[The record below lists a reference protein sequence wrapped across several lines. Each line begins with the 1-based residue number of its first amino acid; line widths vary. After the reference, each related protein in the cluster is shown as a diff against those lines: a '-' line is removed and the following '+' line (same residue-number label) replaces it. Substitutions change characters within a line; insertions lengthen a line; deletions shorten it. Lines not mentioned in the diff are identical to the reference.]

1 MPIKKAR
8 KLAIITLSALIIGAV
23 FPYVNFAVDKT
34 YQHLKVIVDVLEL
47 IKESYVEVIEP
58 QKLVYGAARG
68 MVAELDD
75 YSQFMEPD
83 IYARVKSDT
92 EGEFGGV
99 GIRVDM
105 SDGWLTVV
113 TPLPNTPAFRAKM
126 LPGDRI
132 IKIEGEST
140 RGILIDMAVKKL
152 RGTPGTQ
159 VKITIARAPEEKGG
173 EWTTRDITITREL
186 IKTENLRHRMLDGK
200 IGYIKL
206 IEFTGHVTE
215 NFSKAMEELK
225 DKGMETLVIDLRYNP
240 GGLLSAAVDVSK
252 FFLGSN
258 KMIVYTKGRK
268 AENYQEF
275 KANASTPF
283 ESLPLVI
290 LVNRYSASA
299 SEIVSG
305 AMQDN
310 KRAVIIGERTFGKAS
325 VQSMIPLSDKSALR
339 LTIAKYYTPSGKSIQ
354 HDAKNEAGGITPDI
368 VVKVPVETEK
378 KLLQQ
383 GEDLYYPGK
392 EEKAEAKKAGKA
404 EPRTAPPAPEPDAKP
419 PSFPAG
425 RLLRGASL
433 AAPEADREKDQVR
446 DEVLERAMELLHARE
461 VLGNLRPG
469 K

>member
-1 MPIKKAR
+1 MPIKKAK
-8 KLAIITLSALIIGAV
+8 KLAIVTLSALIIGAV
-23 FPYVNFAVDKT
+23 FPYVNFAIDKT
-34 YQHLKVIVDVLEL
+34 YQHLKIIVDVLEL
-47 IKESYVEVIEP
+47 IKESYVEAIEP

-92 EGEFGGV
+92 EGEFGGI

-105 SDGWLTVV
+105 RDGWLTVV
-113 TPLPNTPAFRAKM
+113 TPLPNTPAFRAEM

-173 EWTTRDITITREL
+173 EWTTRDITIIREL
-186 IKTENLRHRMLDGK
+186 IKTENLRYEMLDGK

-225 DKGMETLVIDLRYNP
+225 GKGMETLVIDLRYNP

-252 FFLGSN
+252 FFLSSN

-275 KANASTPF
+275 KASASAPF
-283 ESLPLVI
+283 DSLPLVI

-299 SEIVSG
+299 SEIVAG

-339 LTIAKYYTPSGKSIQ
+339 LTIAKYYTPNGKSIQ
-354 HDAKNEAGGITPDI
+354 HDAKNETGGITPDI
-368 VVKVPVETEK
+368 TVKVPVETEK

-383 GEDLYYPGK
+383 GEELYYPGK
-392 EEKAEAKKAGKA
+392 EEKAGKPAGK
-404 EPRTAPPAPEPDAKP
+404 TADPKKDAVLPPKRLDAVIIK
-419 PSFPAG
+419 
-425 RLLRGASL
+425 
-433 AAPEADREKDQVR
+433 EADEKKEEGVR
-446 DEVLERAMELLHARE
+446 DEVLERAVELLHARE